1 MKLPGPFYFKA
12 GPRAVLLLHAYTG
25 TANDQRMLG
34 RRLNRENYTVMGPNF
49 TGHATTEV
57 LPLVETPASQWV
69 EDGRQALAQLR
80 ADGYEE
86 IAVFGLSLGSS
97 IASRLLLD
105 DYELLGGGVFSSPL
119 MLDSISKSQVPQAF
133 MTYAKKLWKQLG
145 YSQEEIGAGL
155 QALRPKL
162 DQRLADIDQMNAQI
176 CQDLG
181 TLDKP
186 FFIAQGEQDELIDGT
201 AGSQLKTYMEDL
213 GKTVDFVS
221 YPDAGHV
228 LTVGSNHKHLE
239 DDVLDFLEG
248 LDWKDKAWIKN
259 K

>member
-34 RRLNRENYTVMGPNF
+34 RRLNRENYTVLGPNF
-49 TGHATTEV
+49 TGHATTDV
-57 LPLVETPASQWV
+57 DQLVDTPCSQWI

-80 ADGYEE
+80 ADGHEE

-97 IASRLLLD
+97 IATRLLLD
-105 DYELLGGGVFSSPL
+105 DDALLGGGVFSSPL
-119 MLDSISKSQVPQAF
+119 MLDSISESQVPQAF
-133 MTYAKKLWKQLG
+133 MTYVKKVWQQLG
-145 YSQEEIGAGL
+145 EDPEAISAKSQAI
-155 QALRPKL
+155 QPKL
-162 DQRLADIDQMNAQI
+162 AKRLENIDQMNAQI
-176 CQDLG
+176 CQDLT
-181 TLDKP
+181 TLDKS

-201 AGSQLKTYMEDL
+201 AGSQLKAYMEDL

-248 LDWKDKAWIKN
+248 LDWKDKA
-259 K
+259 